1 MTVRVEHCFIA
12 MLLFLVLPIQISF
25 KIVMKNAIPIGTVF
39 WKMPY
44 LRRRKYSV
52 KSDGV
57 EGVGMLHN
65 VLGLNNISF
74 LYITIYTINGPGP
87 DSKLKAYTS
96 HFLLRSQ

>member
-12 MLLFLVLPIQISF
+12 MLLFLVLPIHISF
-25 KIVMKNAIPIGTVF
+25 KIVKKNAILIGTVF

-57 EGVGMLHN
+57 EG
-65 VLGLNNISF
+65 
-74 LYITIYTINGPGP
+74 
-87 DSKLKAYTS
+87 
-96 HFLLRSQ
+96 